1 MSDTYIYED
10 SNETQL
16 TLEPFVSRQV
26 LYANDLNNG
35 SYASGQI
42 QLDTSALSNSG
53 RYCSYSEAY
62 FVVPL
67 VLRLTATS
75 ANAQI
80 SAIRNLESAFALGL
94 KSNYANFIHSISVEY
109 NNTSVVQL
117 TPYTNFYVNFKML
130 TTFSKDSLDKY
141 GAILGF
147 YPDGVQSVAYGSQA
161 AYAAEG
167 HGSLNNKD
175 LPQFP
180 ADLFSWASVTAAAS
194 NSGFFWR
201 QVNTTALNPAS
212 APTSSFTSASLAG
225 TVGLNYFR
233 IGTGADIDCK
243 WWFVTAVIRLKD
255 VADFFDKLPLVK
267 GAFLRFIINTN
278 LPTHNFSI
286 KTSGSALQDISVT
299 QNIITGGSSPILLAN
314 GSVNGNGL
322 GATGSSIVGQCIA
335 AGDDTYT
342 FQIAASIVKDT
353 TYNVNHPTLQQTRLY
368 VPVYQMNPINEEAYL
383 SLNKI
388 KLVEYTDIY
397 NYTVDVSCS
406 GTAGSLSGSFSQ
418 LLTNGISNIQSIIIM
433 PFVGS
438 ASNATGYN
446 GASPVAQIAPY
457 GSPFASEPSTTSPY
471 LAITNFN
478 IQVAGL
484 NVFTMNELYDW
495 QNFKD
500 ELSAMNAVNGSQVDG
515 VDSGLIGYSEFEG
528 NYRYY
533 VADLSRRLPAE
544 DAVPKSIQISGTVQG
559 GTVANVQLQCFVVFK
574 KQISIDLETGAKL
587 S

>member
-26 LYANDLNNG
+26 LYVNDQNNG
-35 SYASGQI
+35 SYSSGQI

-62 FVVPL
+62 FTIPL

-75 ANAQI
+75 ANAQV
-80 SAIRNLESAFALGL
+80 SSIRNLESAFALGL

-117 TPYTNFYVNFKML
+117 TPFTNFYVNFKML

-147 YPDGVQSVAYGSQA
+147 YPDAVNSVAYGDQTA
-161 AYAAEG
+161 WAPEG

-180 ADLFSWASVTAAAS
+180 ADLWSWSTVQSAAS

-201 QVNTTALNPAS
+201 QQATTALTAS
-212 APTSSFTSASLAG
+212 VTPTSAFTSNSLAG
-225 TVGLNYFR
+225 TIGLNYFR
-233 IGTGADIDCK
+233 KGTGADVDCK
-243 WWFVTAVIRLKD
+243 WWFVLAVIRLKD
-255 VADFFDKLPLVK
+255 VADFFDKLPLIK

-278 LPTHNFSI
+278 LPTHNLSI
-286 KTSGSALQDISVT
+286 TTTGGALADISVT
-299 QNIITGGSSPILLAN
+299 QNIITGGSSPLLIAN

-322 GATGSSIVGQCIA
+322 GATGDSIVGKCIA
-335 AGDDTYT
+335 EGDDVYT
-342 FQIAASIVKDT
+342 FQIAASIVKDS
-353 TYNVNHPTLQQTRLY
+353 TYNVANPVMSTTRLY
-368 VPVYQMNPINEEAYL
+368 CPVYQMNPINEEAYL

-397 NYTVDVSCS
+397 NYTVDVPCS
-406 GTAGSLSGSFSQ
+406 GTSGSLTGVFSQ

-433 PFVGS
+433 PFIGS
-438 ASNATGYN
+438 SANATGAT
-446 GASPVAQIAPY
+446 GVAKIAPY

-471 LAITNFN
+471 LALTNFN
-478 IQVAGL
+478 IQVAGI
-484 NVFTMNELYDW
+484 NVFTMQELYDF

-500 ELSAMNAVNGSQVDG
+500 ELASMHAVNGSQVDG
-515 VDSGLIGYSEFEG
+515 VDSGLIGYSEFQG

-544 DAVPKSIQISGTVQG
+544 DAVPKSIQITGTVQS
-559 GTVANVQLQCFVVFK
+559 GTISNVQLQCFVVFK